1 MAEQAP
7 DGIVGSQN
15 IWLAAMGADIAVHGE
30 LNNTNTRYTLSQVA
44 ATALQ
49 LLGKQPE
56 QFRADI
62 HPPIEILLTTGD
74 KP

>member
-1 MAEQAP
+1 
-7 DGIVGSQN
+7 
-15 IWLAAMGADIAVHGE
+15 MGADIAGHGE
-30 LNNTNTRYTLSQVA
+30 LNNTDTTYTLSQVA
-44 ATALQ
+44 ATALK

-62 HPPIEILLTTGD
+62 HPPIELLLTAGD